1 MATQSVQA
9 LKAIRSQINDLSAGD
24 QQDQVLEQL
33 LEQSMALLDG
43 FENPGHAFFENRKKV
58 ALEGLSEELQRYQQV
73 CRGECEKVEKIS
85 RFSLARK
92 EAHHLLGKVLSAC

>member
-1 MATQSVQA
+1 MANRSVQA
-9 LKAIRSQINDLSAGD
+9 LKAIRNQINDLSAGE
-24 QQDQVLEQL
+24 QDQVLEQL

-58 ALEGLSEELQRYQQV
+58 ALEGLSEGLQRYQQA
-73 CRGECEKVEKIS
+73 CQGECEKVEKIN
-85 RFSLARK
+85 RFSLARR

>member
-1 MATQSVQA
+1 MANQSVQA
-9 LKAIRSQINDLSAGD
+9 LKAIRNQINDLSAGE
-24 QQDQVLEQL
+24 QDQVLEQL

-43 FENPGHAFFENRKKV
+43 FKNPGHAFFENRKKV

-73 CRGECEKVEKIS
+73 CRGECEKIEKIS
-85 RFSLARK
+85 RFSLARQ

>member
-1 MATQSVQA
+1 MANQSVQA
-9 LKAIRSQINDLSAGD
+9 LRAIRSQINDLSAGE
-24 QQDQVLEQL
+24 QDQVLEQL

-43 FENPGHAFFENRKKV
+43 FENPDHAFFKSRKKV

-73 CRGECEKVEKIS
+73 CRGECEKVEKIN
-85 RFSLARK
+85 RFSLARQ